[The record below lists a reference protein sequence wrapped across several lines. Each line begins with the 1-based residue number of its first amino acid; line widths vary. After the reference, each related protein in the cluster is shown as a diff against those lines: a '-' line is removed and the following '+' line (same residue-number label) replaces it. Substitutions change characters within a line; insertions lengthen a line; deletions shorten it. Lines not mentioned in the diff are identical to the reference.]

1 MIHNTTVAPSRPR
14 RQSRRQPQRV
24 YSAGETVKLRASFFG
39 GTRTITARIERIS
52 EKPSTIP
59 GQTIKT
65 YVVRDTP
72 THSIIMSSAE
82 FAARIVEGN

>member
-1 MIHNTTVAPSRPR
+1 MVSQSVKPLPRR
-14 RQSRRQPQRV
+14 RQSRRHPQRV

-59 GQTIKT
+59 GLTIKT

-72 THSIIMSSAE
+72 THSIVMSSAE
-82 FAARIVEGN
+82 FAARIVESN